1 VTSRHLRAP
10 NWTAKTALYRQL
22 TATRTSFHSDAALSP
37 QEDKDMNTPE
47 WLKPGIYGAGIGAVF
62 VCIVGFSWGGWV
74 TGGTAN
80 DRAMAMSRD
89 DVVASMV
96 PVCLDIAKSDPA
108 QANKLATIRA
118 ASTYQRRDA
127 LMKTGWATMPGTDAP
142 NRDIAQA
149 CLAALDV
156 DRSPEPATNAADE
169 G

>member
-1 VTSRHLRAP
+1 
-10 NWTAKTALYRQL
+10 
-22 TATRTSFHSDAALSP
+22 
-37 QEDKDMNTPE
+37 MNTPE
-47 WLKPGIYGAGIGAVF
+47 WLKPGIYGAVIGAVF
-62 VCIVGFSWGGWV
+62 VGVVGFSWGGWV

-96 PVCLDIAKSDPA
+96 PVCLNMARSDPSRTD
-108 QANKLATIRA
+108 KLATIRA

-127 LMKTGWATMPGTDAP
+127 LMEAGWATMPGTDAP
-142 NRDIAQA
+142 DRDIAQA

-156 DRSPEPATNAADE
+156 DGSPEGAESAVDE